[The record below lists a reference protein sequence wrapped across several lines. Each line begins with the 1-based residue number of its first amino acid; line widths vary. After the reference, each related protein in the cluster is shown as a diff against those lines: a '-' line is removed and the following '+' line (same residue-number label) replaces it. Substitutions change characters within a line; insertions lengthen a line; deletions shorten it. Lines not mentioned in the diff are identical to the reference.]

1 LEEIAVDTDEAA
13 RVAAAVRALP
23 TRQREVVVA
32 RYYLGLSEAQ
42 TAQLLQ
48 VGLGSVK
55 RHAHRALRTLQSGI
69 EATS

>member
-1 LEEIAVDTDEAA
+1 
-13 RVAAAVRALP
+13 VRALP

-32 RYYLGLSEAQ
+32 RYYLGLTEAQ

-55 RHAHRALRTLQSGI
+55 KHAHRALASVHHGI

>member
-1 LEEIAVDTDEAA
+1 
-13 RVAAAVRALP
+13 
-23 TRQREVVVA
+23 VA